1 MHNAIH
7 VKTTILP
14 GGRIE
19 ITDANLPSG
28 ESVEVVVLLQETGK
42 KNGHSAVDV
51 LSEAPG
57 HRLFK
62 TPEEVDSYL
71 QDERHSWDR

>member
-1 MHNAIH
+1 MPNEVH

-14 GGRIE
+14 GGKIE
-19 ITDANLPSG
+19 ITHPNLPSG
-28 ESVEVVVLLQETGK
+28 ESVEVVVLLPETGK

-62 TPEEVDSYL
+62 TSEEVDTYI
-71 QDERHSWDR
+71 QDERHPWDR